1 MKLVSVQIEQQLDI
15 EFSLV
20 EEFDDDWQ
28 EYSDEGMMPRVLVMH
43 VRGTYRPGSYGNP
56 DADALVLALHGM
68 LRMLSPDALVFD
80 FRELDYTW
88 GNRMVEVLRC
98 DHEERWLPI
107 VRSYCVSDRSRSAL
121 ASLGLD
127 PEVMLDDLGEAAAI
141 ARDEALLLRALDEM
155 NSRSLEMIV
164 LVREGTLLKLLHP
177 ALVSAESRLRDH
189 FSQSWALRSWAV
201 DSRAVVV
208 LWVSAEDFERARE
221 FPEYVA
227 LDPDGECVLAF
238 APRPDWPEWFNE
250 IRHQTVG

>member
-1 MKLVSVQIEQQLDI
+1 MKLVPVQLEQQLDI

-20 EEFDDDWQ
+20 EEFDDDSQ
-28 EYSDEGMMPRVLVMH
+28 EHEEGMMPRVLIMH
-43 VRGTYRPGSYGNP
+43 VRGTYRTGSYGNP

-88 GNRMVEVLRC
+88 GNRMAEVLRC
-98 DHEERWLPI
+98 DNEERWLPI
-107 VRSYCVSDRSRSAL
+107 VRSYCVSDRCRPAL

-127 PEVMLDDLGEAAAI
+127 AEVLLDDLGDAAAV
-141 ARDEALLLRALDEM
+141 ARDEAMLLRALDEM

-164 LVREGTLLKLLHP
+164 LVREGTLPKVLHP

-201 DSRAVVV
+201 DSRAVAV
-208 LWVSAEDFERARE
+208 LWVSADEFEQARE

-227 LDPDGECVLAF
+227 LDPAGESVLAF

-250 IRHQTVG
+250 IRHRTVS

>member
-1 MKLVSVQIEQQLDI
+1 MKLVPVQIEQQLGI

-28 EYSDEGMMPRVLVMH
+28 EYSEEGMAPRVLVMH
-43 VRGTYRPGSYGNP
+43 VRGHYRAGSYGNP
-56 DADALVLALHGM
+56 DADAMVLALHGM

-80 FRELDYTW
+80 LRELDYSL
-88 GNRMVEVLRC
+88 GNRMAEVLRC
-98 DHEERWLPI
+98 DDEARWLPI
-107 VRSYCVSDRSRSAL
+107 VRSYCVSDRCRAGL

-127 PEVMLDDLGEAAAI
+127 AVVMLDDLGDATAV

-155 NSRSLEMIV
+155 NSRSLELIV
-164 LVREGTLLKLLHP
+164 LVRAGTLPKILHP

-201 DSRAVVV
+201 DSRAVTV
-208 LWVSAEDFERARE
+208 LWVDAAQFEHART
-221 FPEYVA
+221 FPENVA
-227 LDPDGECVLAF
+227 LDPAGEHVLAF

-250 IRHQTVG
+250 IRHRTVS

>member
-1 MKLVSVQIEQQLDI
+1 MKLVPVQIEQQLAI

-28 EYSDEGMMPRVLVMH
+28 EYSEEGMMPRVLIMH
-43 VRGTYRPGSYGNP
+43 VRGSYRAGSYGNP

-80 FRELDYTW
+80 FRELDYAW
-88 GNRMVEVLRC
+88 GNRMAEVLRC
-98 DHEERWLPI
+98 DNEERWLPI
-107 VRSYCVSDRSRSAL
+107 VRSYCVSELCRSAL

-127 PEVMLDDLGEAAAI
+127 AEVLLDDLGDAAAV

-155 NSRSLEMIV
+155 NSRSLEMFV
-164 LVREGTLLKLLHP
+164 LVREGTLPKVLHP

-201 DSRAVVV
+201 DSRAVTV
-208 LWVSAEDFERARE
+208 LWVNAEEFERARE
-221 FPEYVA
+221 FPEHVA
-227 LDPDGECVLAF
+227 LDPAGEAVLAF

-250 IRHQTVG
+250 IRHRTVS

>member
-1 MKLVSVQIEQQLDI
+1 MKLVPVQIEQQLAI

-20 EEFDDDWQ
+20 EEFEDDWH
-28 EYSDEGMMPRVLVMH
+28 EHSEEGLMPRVLIMH
-43 VRGTYRPGSYGNP
+43 VRGTYRAGSYGNP

-80 FRELDYTW
+80 FRELDYAW
-88 GNRMVEVLRC
+88 GNRMAEVLRC
-98 DHEERWLPI
+98 DNEERWLPI
-107 VRSYCVSDRSRSAL
+107 VRSYCVSDRCRSAL

-127 PEVMLDDLGEAAAI
+127 DEVMLDDLDDAVGV

-155 NSRSLEMIV
+155 NSRSLELVV
-164 LVREGTLLKLLHP
+164 LVREGTLPKILHP

-208 LWVSAEDFERARE
+208 LWVDEQEFEHARQ

-227 LDPDGECVLAF
+227 LDPAGECVLAF

-250 IRHQTVG
+250 IRHRTVG